1 MMIPHIPL
9 GVVNMYE
16 LYEHEI
22 AGFDK
27 LFTVGM
33 PKEGV

>member
-1 MMIPHIPL
+1 MMIPNMAS

-16 LYEHEI
+16 LYEHETS
-22 AGFDK
+22 GFDK
-27 LFTVGM
+27 LFSVGM